1 LRYREKA
8 KGGSVLSK
16 TIVEALVEF
25 DEDSIM
31 EGVVNR
37 LDKDKDPMRLMRDL
51 QEGMRIV
58 GERYSSGDYFLS
70 ELIMSADIFTRAM
83 KLIEPRI
90 VGRVQE
96 TLGKIV
102 IGTPKGDIH
111 DIGKNI
117 FCTVAKGA
125 GFEVHDLGVDVSVE
139 RFLEAIES
147 VRPEILGFSSLITTA
162 FEPRKKVTDSL
173 VEKGLREKIKVIIG
187 GGVTTETVRRYVRA
201 DAQTIDAVEGLY
213 MCKKFIG
220 REN

>member
-1 LRYREKA
+1 M
-8 KGGSVLSK
+8 SK
-16 TIVEALVEF
+16 NIVEALVEF

-31 EGVVNR
+31 EGVENR
-37 LDKDKDPMRLMRDL
+37 LDKDEDPMRLIRDL

-58 GERYSSGDYFLS
+58 GERYSSGHYFLS
-70 ELIMSADIFTRAM
+70 ELIMSADLFTRAM

-90 VGRVQE
+90 EGRVQE

-125 GFEVHDLGVDVSVE
+125 GFEIHDLGVDVSVE
-139 RFLEAIES
+139 RFLEAIEE
-147 VRPEILGFSSLITTA
+147 VKPVILGFSSLITTA
-162 FEPRKKVTDSL
+162 FEPMKKVVDSL

-187 GGVTTETVRRYVRA
+187 GGVTTETVRRYVGA

-220 REN
+220 R

>member
-1 LRYREKA
+1 M
-8 KGGSVLSK
+8 SK
-16 TIVEALVEF
+16 NIVEALVEF

-31 EGVVNR
+31 EGVENR
-37 LDKDKDPMRLMRDL
+37 LDKDKDPMRLIRDL

-70 ELIMSADIFTRAM
+70 ELIMSADLFTRAM

-90 VGRVQE
+90 EGRVQE

-139 RFLEAIES
+139 RFLEAIEE
-147 VRPEILGFSSLITTA
+147 VKPIILGFSSLITTA
-162 FEPRKKVTDSL
+162 FEPMKKVADSL

-187 GGVTTETVRRYVRA
+187 GGVTTETVRRYVGA

-220 REN
+220 R

>member
-162 FEPRKKVTDSL
+162 FEPMKKVTDSL

>member
-1 LRYREKA
+1 
-8 KGGSVLSK
+8 LSK

-25 DEDSIM
+25 NEDSIM
-31 EGVVNR
+31 EGVENR
-37 LDKDKDPMRLMRDL
+37 LDKDEDPMRLIGDL

-70 ELIMSADIFTRAM
+70 ELIMSADLFTRAM

-90 VGRVQE
+90 EGRVQE
-96 TLGKIV
+96 TLGRIV

-125 GFEVHDLGVDVSVE
+125 GFEVHDLGVDVPVE
-139 RFLEAIES
+139 RFLRAIEA
-147 VRPEILGFSSLITTA
+147 VKPEILGFSSLITTA
-162 FEPRKKVTDSL
+162 FEPMKKVADFL
-173 VEKGLREKIKVIIG
+173 VEKGLRENIKVIIG
-187 GGVTTETVRRYVRA
+187 GGVTTETVRRYVGA

-220 REN
+220 RDN

>member
-1 LRYREKA
+1 
-8 KGGSVLSK
+8 LSK
-16 TIVEALVEF
+16 NIVEALVEF

-31 EGVVNR
+31 EGVENR
-37 LDKDKDPMRLMRDL
+37 LDKDEDPMHLIRDL

-58 GERYSSGDYFLS
+58 GEIYSSGDYFLS
-70 ELIMSADIFTRAM
+70 ELIMSADLFTRAM

-90 VGRVQE
+90 EGRVQE

-139 RFLEAIES
+139 RFLEAIEE
-147 VRPEILGFSSLITTA
+147 VKPVILGFSSLITTA
-162 FEPRKKVTDSL
+162 FEPMKKVVDSL

-187 GGVTTETVRRYVRA
+187 GGVTTETVRRYVGA

-220 REN
+220 R

>member
-1 LRYREKA
+1 M
-8 KGGSVLSK
+8 SK
-16 TIVEALVEF
+16 NIVEALVEF

-31 EGVVNR
+31 EGVENR
-37 LDKDKDPMRLMRDL
+37 LDKDKDPMRLIRDL

-70 ELIMSADIFTRAM
+70 ELIMSADLFTRAM

-90 VGRVQE
+90 EGRVQE

-139 RFLEAIES
+139 RFLEAIEE
-147 VRPEILGFSSLITTA
+147 VKPVILGFSSLITTA
-162 FEPRKKVTDSL
+162 FEPMKKVVDSL

-187 GGVTTETVRRYVRA
+187 GGVTTETVRRYVGA

-220 REN
+220 R

>member
-1 LRYREKA
+1 
-8 KGGSVLSK
+8 LSK

-25 DEDSIM
+25 NEDSIM
-31 EGVVNR
+31 EGLENR
-37 LDKDKDPMRLMRDL
+37 LDKDEDPMRLIGDL

-70 ELIMSADIFTRAM
+70 ELIMSADLFTRAM

-90 VGRVQE
+90 EGRVQE

-125 GFEVHDLGVDVSVE
+125 GFEVHDLGVDVPVE
-139 RFLEAIES
+139 RFLEAIEA
-147 VRPEILGFSSLITTA
+147 VKPEILGFSSLITTA
-162 FEPRKKVTDSL
+162 FEPMKKVADFL

-187 GGVTTETVRRYVRA
+187 GGVTTETVRRYVGA

>member
-1 LRYREKA
+1 M
-8 KGGSVLSK
+8 SK
-16 TIVEALVEF
+16 NIVEALVEF

-31 EGVVNR
+31 EGVENR
-37 LDKDKDPMRLMRDL
+37 LDKDKDPMRLIRDL

-70 ELIMSADIFTRAM
+70 ELIMSADLFTRAM

-90 VGRVQE
+90 EGRVQE

-139 RFLEAIES
+139 RFLEAIEE
-147 VRPEILGFSSLITTA
+147 VKPIILGFSSLITTA
-162 FEPRKKVTDSL
+162 FEPMKKVVDSL

-187 GGVTTETVRRYVRA
+187 GGVTTETVRRYVGA

-220 REN
+220 R